1 MSLIFATQLTAVATA
16 VLAVFAIVTAVFALL
31 AFRKQS
37 REVGAIEKQ
46 VTDQETLTKQQAELL
61 EIQGRQL
68 DLQQKQFDQQAGE
81 RRRAQASRVFMWT
94 EFGVYP
100 RATKAQRASG
110 DGQLEAVTVHIK
122 NTSEQPVYD
131 VVIGWHKGTAP
142 WGEPDEIPGLLPDE
156 QEDRTHTLDPGLP
169 STVDRTLFGA
179 ALRFRD
185 AAGAH
190 WLLRPGGQLT
200 EEQPSGNGAS
210 GPASSAERPAL
221 GTKHDPGHRRSWP
234 SLRGDLAH
242 LAGHHVCVVRQ
253 PRPGRHSVRLV
264 PAAHSAGPGAVGSAD
279 LPDGSAGSSDR
290 ASGLPGNRRLR
301 LVVRVCAV
309 IPAGLEDHVTSHDV
323 RHAFGAELTEA
334 ASTS

>member
-142 WGEPDEIPGLLPDE
+142 WGNPTRFPASCQTSRKTGRI
-156 QEDRTHTLDPGLP
+156 P
-169 STVDRTLFGA
+169 STRACPAPWT
-179 ALRFRD
+179 
-185 AAGAH
+185 
-190 WLLRPGGQLT
+190 
-200 EEQPSGNGAS
+200 
-210 GPASSAERPAL
+210 GPSSARPSASATLPERTGCSVPAV
-221 GTKHDPGHRRSWP
+221 S
-234 SLRGDLAH
+234 SLRNN
-242 LAGHHVCVVRQ
+242 
-253 PRPGRHSVRLV
+253 
-264 PAAHSAGPGAVGSAD
+264 
-279 LPDGSAGSSDR
+279 
-290 ASGLPGNRRLR
+290 LPGMARQAPRHQRNDRR
-301 LVVRVCAV
+301 
-309 IPAGLEDHVTSHDV
+309 
-323 RHAFGAELTEA
+323 
-334 ASTS
+334 

>member
-110 DGQLEAVTVHIK
+110 DGQLKAVTVYIK

-142 WGEPDEIPGLLPDE
+142 GGT
-156 QEDRTHTLDPGLP
+156 R
-169 STVDRTLFGA
+169 
-179 ALRFRD
+179 RD
-185 AAGAH
+185 SRPPARRAG
-190 WLLRPGGQLT
+190 
-200 EEQPSGNGAS
+200 
-210 GPASSAERPAL
+210 
-221 GTKHDPGHRRSWP
+221 
-234 SLRGDLAH
+234 
-242 LAGHHVCVVRQ
+242 RQ
-253 PRPGRHSVRLV
+253 DAYPRPG
-264 PAAHSAGPGAVGSAD
+264 PAQQRGPDPLRRGPPLPRRCRSALAAPSRRSAH
-279 LPDGSAGSSDR
+279 
-290 ASGLPGNRRLR
+290 
-301 LVVRVCAV
+301 
-309 IPAGLEDHVTSHDV
+309 
-323 RHAFGAELTEA
+323 
-334 ASTS
+334 

>member
-16 VLAVFAIVTAVFALL
+16 ALAVFAIITAIFAFL
-31 AFRKQS
+31 AYRKQS
-37 REVGAIEKQ
+37 REVAAIEQQ
-46 VTDQETLTKQQAELL
+46 VKDQQELTQQQAGLL

-68 DLQQKQFDQQAGE
+68 DLQQRQFDQQAGE

-94 EFGVYP
+94 EFGVYS

-156 QEDRTHTLDPGLP
+156 QEHRTHTLDPDLP

-179 ALRFRD
+179 AVRFRD

-200 EEQPSGNGAS
+200 EEQPSGNG
-210 GPASSAERPAL
+210 
-221 GTKHDPGHRRSWP
+221 
-234 SLRGDLAH
+234 
-242 LAGHHVCVVRQ
+242 
-253 PRPGRHSVRLV
+253 VRLRV
-264 PAAHSAGPGAVGSAD
+264 I
-279 LPDGSAGSSDR
+279 
-290 ASGLPGNRRLR
+290 SGTTG
-301 LVVRVCAV
+301 VRNQA
-309 IPAGLEDHVTSHDV
+309 
-323 RHAFGAELTEA
+323 
-334 ASTS
+334 